1 MHPAANRGEK
11 KKKKLGEPA
20 GIMEL
25 VFKITKR
32 DKVRISKRCVLI
44 NPISKGRGKR
54 RCVVFQVAHPPATWP
69 LALVDFHLTDFP
81 RPVKI
86 SMGLVTNVPGELLLL
101 RVSGVANSGELRVE
115 WCRKIVML
123 RNSDINKIR
132 SKVEVRFAFDVGW
145 SKRNKV
151 KVRIKLRYLFIIFV
165 GKCRIIWIVEVI
177 NNRRRNGKI
186 NEYIRV
192 LGY

>member
-1 MHPAANRGEK
+1 MKYKLEAEIEEVLNIIFQKFPQLLRYLFRWEIILQSGPGPPVSQVNFPSCADPQQGRDGMRPAANRGEKGKKK

-54 RCVVFQVAHPPATWP
+54 RCVVFQVARPLSATWP

-81 RPVKI
+81 SPVKI
-86 SMGLVTNVPGELLLL
+86 SMGLVTNMPGELLLL
-101 RVSGVANSGELRVE
+101 RVSGVANSGELSVE
-115 WCRKIVML
+115 WCRKIV
-123 RNSDINKIR
+123 
-132 SKVEVRFAFDVGW
+132 
-145 SKRNKV
+145 
-151 KVRIKLRYLFIIFV
+151 LFTAT
-165 GKCRIIWIVEVI
+165 
-177 NNRRRNGKI
+177 
-186 NEYIRV
+186 
-192 LGY
+192 